1 MGTGLT
7 ISRSISIIEAYAGR
21 FPRGTVFQFSFS
33 AWLEKH
39 FVRNFPGDYVLG
51 VVRQLHV
58 RANFDT
64 IEQTPESLP
73 HDVWPYQH

>member
-1 MGTGLT
+1 MGMGLT
-7 ISRSISIIEAYAGR
+7 ISRSIIEVYAGR
-21 FPRGTVFQFSFS
+21 FPRGAVFQFSVS

-39 FVRNFPGDYVLG
+39 FPRNFPGDYVL
-51 VVRQLHV
+51 VRQLHV